1 MSESTNLIPSGGIV
15 NEDLSLDSF
24 IIRISNILD
33 GIEENNHILAGK
45 NEMITQRSLSF
56 LLSIVIESLW

>member
-1 MSESTNLIPSGGIV
+1 MSDSTNLISSGETV

-33 GIEENNHILAGK
+33 DIEENNHILAGK
-45 NEMITQRSLSF
+45 NEMIT
-56 LLSIVIESLW
+56 

>member
-1 MSESTNLIPSGGIV
+1 MSESTNLIPSGETV

-33 GIEENNHILAGK
+33 GTEENNHILAGK
-45 NEMITQRSLSF
+45 NEMIT
-56 LLSIVIESLW
+56 